1 MNSLSLGYAIK
12 LFRTQKGFT
21 QLDLGNAVGFDSK
34 TISRFETGNYPP
46 SLETVYK
53 IADFLRVPVIEFFRE
68 YEADE
73 NEKRAFLLNI
83 ICKADKEEL
92 DRLIMVV
99 NKSAKP
105 KSE

>member
-1 MNSLSLGYAIK
+1 MNSLQLAYAIK
-12 LFRTQKGFT
+12 LFRQQKGFT
-21 QLDLGNAVGFDSK
+21 QQEMGKAIGFDAK
-34 TISRFETGNYPP
+34 TVSRFETGNYPP

-53 IADFLRVPVIEFFRE
+53 IADFLGVPVIEFFRE

-92 DRLIMVV
+92 DRLIMVL